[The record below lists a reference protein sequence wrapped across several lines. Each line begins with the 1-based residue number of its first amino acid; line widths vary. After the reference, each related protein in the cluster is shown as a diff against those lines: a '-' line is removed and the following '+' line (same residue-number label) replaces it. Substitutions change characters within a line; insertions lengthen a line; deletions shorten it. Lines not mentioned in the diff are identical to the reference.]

1 MSIRLKG
8 ISGWP
13 LWFVKLSC
21 VFSQHVCLLSDR
33 LADASLAEQSH
44 THTHIK
50 SSFISH
56 ITAAD
61 QHLEK
66 GMRWTNLECW
76 LNDTLLFSW
85 PKNKKSDLSHGLAWV
100 SLLKITG
107 LERSIFFRWLHLI
120 RPWSNMESVCAMF
133 VKLAKSFV
141 VSLKLDDN
149 SGKDR
154 MYQKWSYVFYSQYEQ
169 FESTIGFKLNNH
181 RAAKRLWKVCI
192 EHHTFFR

>member
-61 QHLEK
+61 QHPEK
-66 GMRWTNLECW
+66 GMRWTNLERW
-76 LNDTLLFSW
+76 LNAMLLFFW
-85 PKNKKSDLSHGLAWV
+85 PKKKVWFVSWLSLGISPKDNRPWAIH
-100 SLLKITG
+100 
-107 LERSIFFRWLHLI
+107 FFRWLHLI
-120 RPWSNMESVCAMF
+120 RPWSNMEVVCAMF
-133 VKLAKSFV
+133 AKLAKSFV